1 VDSQFTVYAD
11 TLGLSAKSTRQL
23 ERLIDDA
30 AWVTY
35 PLHLMVGIVKTFLF
49 ILLLI
54 GAVML
59 YTGEWMLTAHDDRA
73 DLIQNFNREQTIYN
87 VNTANATVSMHKAG
101 EFEVDKDTFNA
112 VFTGCDGTDSSLK
125 HTTWF
130 DHNWLAEK
138 SDAFQGSYIMASR
151 NIAALRSTLG
161 HMKAGQDIASFHYAC
176 LDALIY
182 GQGMVIPNAP
192 VVYIAFLR
200 RTDRS
205 LLVPAGSLYNW
216 FTGMCFASSNCADK
230 DFLPRNDSIYAD
242 AISPQMTANQ
252 AATLKALH
260 ATGTPEFW
268 IAAAHANGI
277 YGKDALIAS
286 YARKNQ
292 AELADCI
299 MKHESTYEE
308 QFIHEAEVAVVCC
321 LLFIGGIGV
330 WIIQRCDTR
339 KARRGHADL

>member
-1 VDSQFTVYAD
+1 LGSQFIVRAD

-23 ERLIDDA
+23 ERMIDDA

-35 PLHLMVGIVKTFLF
+35 PLHLLVGIVKTFLF

-59 YTGEWMLTAHDDRA
+59 YTGEWMFTAHDDRA
-73 DLIQNFNREQTIYN
+73 DLIQNFNREQTIYR

-101 EFEVDKDTFNA
+101 EFDVDKDTFNA
-112 VFTGCDGTDSSLK
+112 VFTGYDGTDSSLK

-176 LDALIY
+176 LDAVIY
-182 GQGMVIPNAP
+182 GQGIVIPNAP

-200 RTDRS
+200 RTDR
-205 LLVPAGSLYNW
+205 
-216 FTGMCFASSNCADK
+216 
-230 DFLPRNDSIYAD
+230 
-242 AISPQMTANQ
+242 
-252 AATLKALH
+252 
-260 ATGTPEFW
+260 
-268 IAAAHANGI
+268 
-277 YGKDALIAS
+277 
-286 YARKNQ
+286 
-292 AELADCI
+292 EL
-299 MKHESTYEE
+299 ESTSECALQPFHGHVPRVGQLHGQGLPAAQRQYLRGC
-308 QFIHEAEVAVVCC
+308 AVPSSDTESGCC
-321 LLFIGGIGV
+321 VEGV
-330 WIIQRCDTR
+330 GRN
-339 KARRGHADL
+339 GHSRVLDCHGSRERHLRQG